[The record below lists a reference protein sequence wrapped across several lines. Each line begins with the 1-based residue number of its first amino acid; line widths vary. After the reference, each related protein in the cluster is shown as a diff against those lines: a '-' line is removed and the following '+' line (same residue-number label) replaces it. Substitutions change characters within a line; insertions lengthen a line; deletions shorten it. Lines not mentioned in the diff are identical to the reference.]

1 MGPPPPTLPPFAET
15 VLVALGVAVLVIV
28 LVGLVLLRWRRT
40 TRWHATIIAVLVVA
54 TPPIFAL
61 LLNWL
66 WKAPAGEWR
75 AVTTFPVVSG
85 VGMLIVLAALGM
97 ASWLLGGDYQTTR
110 KEALRAAGG
119 AMLMLVIVAISTILV
134 YCGGF
139 ILIGLVAWPGLL
151 LRFSI
156 WPEGYEE
163 IDAYAVMLTTT
174 IIVWFVIFLDI
185 QRSLRHRRFAAAG
198 SNPRPPA

>member
-1 MGPPPPTLPPFAET
+1 MILQRSVAAHRRHLHACLHVARKACFLVRDAGKLVCDGTSATHAAPFAET

-119 AMLMLVIVAISTILV
+119 AMLMLVIVAISTI
-134 YCGGF
+134 
-139 ILIGLVAWPGLL
+139 
-151 LRFSI
+151 
-156 WPEGYEE
+156 
-163 IDAYAVMLTTT
+163 
-174 IIVWFVIFLDI
+174 FV
-185 QRSLRHRRFAAAG
+185 
-198 SNPRPPA
+198 

>member
-1 MGPPPPTLPPFAET
+1 
-15 VLVALGVAVLVIV
+15 LGAAVLVSL
-28 LVGLVLLRWRRT
+28 LVGISLLRWRRT

-54 TPPIFAL
+54 TPPIFAV

-66 WKAPAGEWR
+66 WKAPVEEWR
-75 AVTTFPVVSG
+75 AVTTRPFVSG
-85 VGMLIVLAALGM
+85 VGMLIVLAALGI
-97 ASWLLGGDYQTTR
+97 AGKFLGGDYQTTR

-163 IDAYAVMLTTT
+163 IDAYVIMLSTTLV
-174 IIVWFVIFLDI
+174 VWFVIFLDM
-185 QRSLRHRRFAAAG
+185 QRSLRHRRVTAAA
-198 SNPRPPA
+198 A